1 MKFTP
6 YGTKG
11 NVFGFCIIKSVEVK
25 TSSKGSRYVDMIL
38 SDSEGEI
45 NAKIWNYED
54 RLALLKAGDI
64 VKVGGSITEYNGT
77 EQFRVEDIRLAE
89 EKDNVNPADLVK
101 TADYDSE
108 AMFLELYNI
117 AASFKDEDYKKLVCS
132 ILEQNREKLLIW
144 PAAFKLHHAVRG
156 GLLYHTLS
164 IARLAESV
172 AKIYPFIDL
181 DLLLTGVLLHDI
193 AKLSEFDVNETGIAT
208 GYSIRGNLLGH
219 LADGAIAIRK
229 KSEELGIPIEKS
241 ILVEH
246 MILSHHGEPEFGAAV
261 RPMFIE
267 AELLSQLDLLDS
279 RIYEMREAVE
289 ATPDNDFSGRLWAL
303 DNRKLFNHTRNDFE
317 KKTKIF

>member
-45 NAKIWNYED
+45 NAKIWNWED
-54 RLALLKAGDI
+54 RFALLKAGDI
-64 VKVGGSITEYNGT
+64 VKVGGSVTEYNGSD
-77 EQFRVEDIRLAE
+77 QLRVEDIRLAE
-89 EKDNVNPADLVK
+89 EKDNINPADLVK

-108 AMFLELYNI
+108 VMYNELYTI
-117 AASFKDEDYKKLVCS
+117 ALTFEDSDYKNLVCA
-132 ILEQNREKLLIW
+132 ILQENKEKLLMW

-164 IARLAESV
+164 IARLAQSV
-172 AKIYPFIDL
+172 AKIYPFVDT
-181 DLLLTGVLLHDI
+181 DLLLTGVILHDI
-193 AKLSEFDVNETGIAT
+193 AKLSEFEVNETGIAT

-229 KSEELGIPIEKS
+229 KSEQLGVPMEKS

-267 AELLSQLDLLDS
+267 AELLSELDLLDS
-279 RIYEMREAVE
+279 RVYEMREAVE
-289 ATPDNDFSGRLWAL
+289 ATAENDFSARLWAL
-303 DNRKLFNHTRNDFE
+303 DNRKLFNHGGNDFE

>member
-45 NAKIWNYED
+45 NAKIWNWED
-54 RLALLKAGDI
+54 RFALLKAGDI
-64 VKVGGSITEYNGT
+64 VKVGGSVTEYNGSD
-77 EQFRVEDIRLAE
+77 QLRVEDIRLAE
-89 EKDNVNPADLVK
+89 EKDNINPADLVK

-108 AMFLELYNI
+108 VMYNELYTI
-117 AASFKDEDYKKLVCS
+117 ALAFEDSDYKNLVCA
-132 ILEQNREKLLIW
+132 ILQENKEKLLMW

-164 IARLAESV
+164 IARLAQSV
-172 AKIYPFIDL
+172 AKIYPFVDT
-181 DLLLTGVLLHDI
+181 DLLLTGVILHDI
-193 AKLSEFDVNETGIAT
+193 AKLSEFEVNETGIAT

-229 KSEELGIPIEKS
+229 KSEQLGVPMEKS

-267 AELLSQLDLLDS
+267 AELLSELDLLDS
-279 RIYEMREAVE
+279 RVYEMREAVE
-289 ATPDNDFSGRLWAL
+289 ATAENDFSARLWAL
-303 DNRKLFNHTRNDFE
+303 DNRKLFNHGGNDFE